1 MGLGQRAWLVIV
13 LILLLPCPVFA
24 IDEARISSIRGIID
38 IQPDLYSE
46 EELEIT
52 YTGVSGTILGDEFY
66 LPGEISGL
74 NVRDNEGSLD
84 FSKRM
89 DDGITT
95 VRFIF
100 RRGLRPGREYKITIA
115 YRSANFTSKSGSLWG
130 YSTLLLA
137 GSEVDEWVIT
147 LSIPDDVELYLPTGP
162 ALEGLRLVAHREDRT
177 ICEWFKTDSDQLAV
191 AMGYSPIE
199 AKSESRLVIYLVLAG
214 VFSVAG
220 VAGFLI
226 RGLLPQKRTARG
238 VELAIRLL
246 EDRERRIV
254 RELAGGQN
262 MTQAELVKATK
273 LSKATVSRAVVEL
286 ERRKVITRDRS
297 GRVVRAKLQ
306 DWMLDS

>member
-1 MGLGQRAWLVIV
+1 MGFGQRAWLVPL
-13 LILLLPCPVFA
+13 LILILPCSVHA
-24 IDEARISSIRGIID
+24 LDEARITSIRGIIS

-52 YTGVSGTILGDEFY
+52 YAGVAGIILGDEFH

-74 NVRDNEGSLD
+74 GVRDDEGSLD

-100 RRGLRPGREYKITIA
+100 RRGLRPGREYRVTID
-115 YRSANFTSKSGSLWG
+115 YRSANFTSKSGSVWG
-130 YSTLLLA
+130 YSTLLMA
-137 GSEVDEWVIT
+137 GSEVDEWVVT
-147 LSIPDDVELYLPTGP
+147 LEIPDDVELYLPTGP
-162 ALEGLRLVAHREDRT
+162 ALEGLRLVVHQGDRT
-177 ICEWFKTDSDQLAV
+177 ICEWFKADSDQLAV

-199 AKSESRLVIYLVLAG
+199 AKAESRLVIYLSLAG
-214 VFSVAG
+214 VFLVAG

-226 RGLLPQKRTARG
+226 QGLMPRKRTAKG
-238 VELAIRLL
+238 VELAIKLL

-254 RELAGGQN
+254 RELAGGQS

-286 ERRKVITRDRS
+286 ERRKVVTRDRS

-306 DWMLDS
+306 DWILDS